1 MTNNDFVSPNFQ
13 IPLPNLAVKCC
24 WFICFKHSKWI
35 PHRGVMFSLVD
46 KWIFFNAV
54 KALTSSFPNDFF
66 GFFSELIKCSLVKL
80 HYFSNLLQIPWN
92 CCDVNI
98 DSLDRLNFG
107 DGSFLLTSS
116 FETPKD
122 RFLFFSSFELH
133 VCYETLKN
141 QQHIVKWFLCSI
153 FG

>member
-24 WFICFKHSKWI
+24 WFISFKHSKWI

-98 DSLDRLNFG
+98 DSLDRLNMVMVLSYWHLHLKHQKIAFYFFPPL
-107 DGSFLLTSS
+107 SFT
-116 FETPKD
+116 FVTK
-122 RFLFFSSFELH
+122 H
-133 VCYETLKN
+133 
-141 QQHIVKWFLCSI
+141 
-153 FG
+153 